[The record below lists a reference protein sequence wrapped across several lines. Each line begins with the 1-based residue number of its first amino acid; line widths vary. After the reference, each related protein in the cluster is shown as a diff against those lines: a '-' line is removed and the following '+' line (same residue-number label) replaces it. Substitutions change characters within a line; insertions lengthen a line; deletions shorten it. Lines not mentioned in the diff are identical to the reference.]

1 MGEGKNKMGLDSFPR
16 CHWVPET
23 SFVMMMQ
30 VIEESTDEKERERER
45 ERRICVVIFQA
56 DLDLNRSSIP
66 AASGAC
72 SSIFR
77 KTVV

>member
-1 MGEGKNKMGLDSFPR
+1 MGEGKNKMGLDSFLR

-30 VIEESTDEKERERER
+30 VIEESTDETERERER
-45 ERRICVVIFQA
+45 EENLCSNFQA

-66 AASGAC
+66 AASGAS